1 MVHSPGW
8 GMAGSLSGAHHES
21 RVDLEAV
28 QSEQPDPFMCRL
40 TFTLLIA
47 ALVLFAASLLYTEAA
62 GTQIR
67 NTR

>member
-1 MVHSPGW
+1 
-8 GMAGSLSGAHHES
+8 
-21 RVDLEAV
+21 
-28 QSEQPDPFMCRL
+28 MCRL

-67 NTR
+67 KHPVSQFYPGRWLR